1 MKRWIAL
8 SAVCALVLTAPASAA
23 TDSSNY
29 RDHIKLAKLVK
40 HLQALQDIAD
50 ANGGTRASGT
60 PGYTASVDYVAGK
73 LRDKGFQVTVQD
85 FLFPFFQELAPPK
98 LEQVSPTAKSY
109 VETTDF
115 FTMTYSGSGDVTAN
129 VQPVDTTATPDPSAT
144 STSGCEASDFTGFVA
159 GRIALMQRGTCTFR
173 VKALN
178 AQAAARPRPSSSTAA
193 AATTGRSTARWARP
207 A

>member
-129 VQPVDTTATPDPSAT
+129 VQPVDTTATPDRAPRAPAVAKRAT
-144 STSGCEASDFTGFVA
+144 SPASSPDG
-159 GRIALMQRGTCTFR
+159 
-173 VKALN
+173 
-178 AQAAARPRPSSSTAA
+178 SH
-193 AATTGRSTARWARP
+193 
-207 A
+207 